1 MIKKL
6 IGDGD
11 DKFNSLFD
19 GALKYDHTDL
29 KNLKADIKNMIN
41 QNKPDDEI
49 EKNLNM
55 LKKLMYEKDNEKS
68 KPLNKDV
75 DKSDDSL
82 REEEAYSD
90 ASQVPNSEENKK
102 NDIDALLKYLKDIE
116 KILPLLDIITKTTR

>member
-1 MIKKL
+1 
-6 IGDGD
+6 
-11 DKFNSLFD
+11 
-19 GALKYDHTDL
+19 
-29 KNLKADIKNMIN
+29 
-41 QNKPDDEI
+41 
-49 EKNLNM
+49 M

-116 KILPLLDIITKTTR
+116 KILPLLDKITNTTP